1 MQKQL
6 DSLRTCKDALES
18 ELRQKDSDLEHYCMK
33 LEHLDEVQEQN
44 EALKEEVQKSHSER
58 ETLTQKIERAVNEQ
72 QEVFQQLRD
81 ENERVEIE
89 RQNLNEQLN
98 ELFDEKSEK
107 DVIIKTLTNEILEL
121 NQRAK
126 ALEQLLIAKEER
138 ESQKD

>member
-1 MQKQL
+1 
-6 DSLRTCKDALES
+6 
-18 ELRQKDSDLEHYCMK
+18 MK